1 MNSINMERMSP
12 RSPEFLTTFV
22 TDKGS
27 GRRVVLESQSRYRVQ
42 SAAIDDARSYR
53 HHRDSYSGSSA
64 KRLRYSGAD
73 EAVDRPSSHRSSRE
87 LDSLLIE
94 ASVSS
99 RGARSHGSTREP
111 RRNHLP
117 SPPPDESQHYRRGQ
131 VEVFPGASRARRSRD
146 LQGFGAWS
154 DHVALPQQQ
163 QLLTESA
170 YNDEDIFQSRRIS
183 RSSIPDTP
191 RDWLLPAPEL
201 SPMPTHYTFCPC
213 CVDEDSRIND
223 TWHMAGKEKM
233 HTQSKTPKHE
243 PDHLSRRY

>member
-1 MNSINMERMSP
+1 MDRMSP
-12 RSPEFLTTFV
+12 RSPEFLTAFV
-22 TDKGS
+22 SDKAG
-27 GRRVVLESQSRYRVQ
+27 GRRVLESHPRYRAQ
-42 SAAIDDARSYR
+42 NAATEDSTSYR
-53 HHRDSYSGSSA
+53 NHRDYYSGSST

-73 EAVDRPSSHRSSRE
+73 EAADQLSSHHSSRE

-99 RGARSHGSTREP
+99 RGARSHGSTKEP
-111 RRNHLP
+111 RRYHLP
-117 SPPPDESQHYRRGQ
+117 SPPPDESQHYRCGQ
-131 VEVFPGASRARRSRD
+131 VEVFPGATRARRSRD

-154 DHVALPQQQ
+154 DHIALPQQQ

-170 YNDEDIFQSRRIS
+170 YNDEDIFQSRRMS

-191 RDWLLPAPEL
+191 RDWLLPTPEL

-213 CVDEDSRIND
+213 CVDEESRIND

-233 HTQSKTPKHE
+233 HTQMENAMAYIEQMKFKK
-243 PDHLSRRY
+243 

>member
-1 MNSINMERMSP
+1 MSP
-12 RSPEFLTTFV
+12 RSPEFLTTF
-22 TDKGS
+22 DKAG
-27 GRRVVLESQSRYRVQ
+27 GRRVLESHSRYQ
-42 SAAIDDARSYR
+42 AQNAAIDDSRSYR
-53 HHRDSYSGSSA
+53 NQRDYYSGSSS

-73 EAVDRPSSHRSSRE
+73 EAVDQLSSHRSSRE
-87 LDSLLIE
+87 IDSLLIE

-99 RGARSHGSTREP
+99 RGARSHGSIKEP
-111 RRNHLP
+111 RRYHLP

-131 VEVFPGASRARRSRD
+131 VEVFPGATRARRSRD

-170 YNDEDIFQSRRIS
+170 YNDEDIFQNKRMS

-191 RDWLLPAPEL
+191 RDWLLPTPEL

-233 HTQSKTPKHE
+233 HTQMESAMAYIEQMKFKK
-243 PDHLSRRY
+243 

>member
-1 MNSINMERMSP
+1 MDRMSP

-22 TDKGS
+22 SDKAA
-27 GRRVVLESQSRYRVQ
+27 GRRVLESHPRHRAQNV
-42 SAAIDDARSYR
+42 AIDDSTSYR
-53 HHRDSYSGSSA
+53 NHRDYYSGSST

-73 EAVDRPSSHRSSRE
+73 EAADQLSSHHSSRE

-99 RGARSHGSTREP
+99 RGARSHGSTKEP
-111 RRNHLP
+111 RRHHLP

-131 VEVFPGASRARRSRD
+131 VEVFPGATRARRSRD

-154 DHVALPQQQ
+154 DHIALPQQQ

-170 YNDEDIFQSRRIS
+170 YNDEDIFQSRRMS

-191 RDWLLPAPEL
+191 RDWLLPTPDL

-213 CVDEDSRIND
+213 CVDEESRIND

-233 HTQSKTPKHE
+233 HTQSKLPESE
-243 PDHLSRRY
+243 PNHLSRKY

>member
-1 MNSINMERMSP
+1 MSSINMERMSP

-22 TDKGS
+22 SDKGS
-27 GRRVVLESQSRYRVQ
+27 GRRVVLESHSRYRVQ
-42 SAAIDDARSYR
+42 SAAIDDTRSYR

-73 EAVDRPSSHRSSRE
+73 EAVDEPSSHRSSRE

-94 ASVSS
+94 PSISS
-99 RGARSHGSTREP
+99 RGARSHGSIREP
-111 RRNHLP
+111 RRHHLP
-117 SPPPDESQHYRRGQ
+117 SPPPDEPRHYRRGH
-131 VEVFPGASRARRSRD
+131 VEVFPGATRARRSRD

-170 YNDEDIFQSRRIS
+170 YNDEDIFQSRRMS
-183 RSSIPDTP
+183 RSRIPDTP
-191 RDWLLPAPEL
+191 RDWLLPTPEL

-213 CVDEDSRIND
+213 CEDEDCRIND

-233 HTQSKTPKHE
+233 HTQSKPPKHE
-243 PDHLSRRY
+243 PNHLSRQC